1 MGREGVGGIINKG
14 CCYIFSENKNDI
26 SWYNVGRVISRPNK
40 KRQARY
46 LPIEKLGRAIS
57 FVKWL
62 QIGLKNLAKKSD
74 TKKEKKRNPTKAKSL
89 SKQVNEAEIR
99 SKYEDIYIYFTNFR
113 KKRSLIYLRK
123 EEMDNN
129 IQVYSCNTNVIVD
142 DLFFMIKRKYIC
154 IPYFAFQQFATNT
167 KDARKR
173 GTIFLRSILILK
185 KTNMQ
190 HGRKNL
196 SNRSYAIRD

>member
-26 SWYNVGRVISRPNK
+26 SWYNVGRVISRSNK

-142 DLFFMIKRKYIC
+142 DLFFMI
-154 IPYFAFQQFATNT
+154 
-167 KDARKR
+167 
-173 GTIFLRSILILK
+173 
-185 KTNMQ
+185 
-190 HGRKNL
+190 
-196 SNRSYAIRD
+196 

>member
-14 CCYIFSENKNDI
+14 CRYIFSENKNDI

-74 TKKEKKRNPTKAKSL
+74 TKKEKKRNPTKAKSP
-89 SKQVNEAEIR
+89 SKQVNETAENGSGNTFKIR
-99 SKYEDIYIYFTNFR
+99 GYIYTNFR
-113 KKRSLIYLRK
+113 KKRSLVYLRK

-129 IQVYSCNTNVIVD
+129 IQIYSCNTNVIVD
-142 DLFFMIKRKYIC
+142 DLFFMI
-154 IPYFAFQQFATNT
+154 
-167 KDARKR
+167 
-173 GTIFLRSILILK
+173 
-185 KTNMQ
+185 
-190 HGRKNL
+190 
-196 SNRSYAIRD
+196 

>member
-113 KKRSLIYLRK
+113 KKRSLVYLRK

>member
-1 MGREGVGGIINKG
+1 MV
-14 CCYIFSENKNDI
+14 ENGSGNTFK
-26 SWYNVGRVISRPNK
+26 
-40 KRQARY
+40 
-46 LPIEKLGRAIS
+46 
-57 FVKWL
+57 
-62 QIGLKNLAKKSD
+62 
-74 TKKEKKRNPTKAKSL
+74 
-89 SKQVNEAEIR
+89 IR
-99 SKYEDIYIYFTNFR
+99 GYIYTNFR
-113 KKRSLIYLRK
+113 KKRSLVYLRK

-129 IQVYSCNTNVIVD
+129 IQVYSCNTNVIID